1 VDQWS
6 DFSGGSWVE
15 QGGHLYTSQSS
26 GTQWTDVTPHVC
38 PTCSVTA
45 DTFLSAQDAVYVAV
59 GGANQAASA
68 AGGADR
74 VWLAGYRTG
83 GSTQSG
89 ATEAW
94 VAATRD
100 AGRTWTTS
108 TLAVGA
114 GADFP
119 VEWASLDF
127 AGDGLH
133 GLLALV
139 VVHNSGVEG
148 ASQLW
153 STGNGGLS
161 WTQLPNF
168 GPAGYVTVVS
178 AEDAWAVSGVGGVL
192 ERSTDGGVSW
202 STVALPSN
210 PYVLGPVYFADA
222 SHGLLLAADL
232 APTENAADFV
242 IYSTT
247 DGGQS
252 WVRGTTV
259 SPPSADAFGY
269 STGPAWVAMGADD
282 AAMILGRQVM
292 ETTDAGASWQVAATL
307 SVDGAGLLSW
317 STQGE
322 MVAAYYSQTCTS
334 KSASSCTTVSGVLA
348 SSDNGHTWNSRP
360 PPAG

>member
-1 VDQWS
+1 M
-6 DFSGGSWVE
+6 
-15 QGGHLYTSQSS
+15 
-26 GTQWTDVTPHVC
+26 TPHVC

-59 GGANQAASA
+59 GSASQAASA
-68 AGGADR
+68 TGGADR
-74 VWLAGYRTG
+74 VWVAGYRTG
-83 GSTQSG
+83 GTPQSG

-94 VAATRD
+94 VAATD
-100 AGRTWTTS
+100 DSGRTWTTS

-114 GADFP
+114 GLP
-119 VEWASLDF
+119 VESASLDF

-139 VVHNSGVEG
+139 VVHSSGVEG

-153 STGNGGLS
+153 STGDGGLS
-161 WTQLPNF
+161 WTQLPDF
-168 GPAGYVTVVS
+168 GPAGDVTVVS
-178 AEDAWAVSGVGGVL
+178 AEDAWAVSGIGGLL

-202 STVALPSN
+202 STVTLPSN

-222 SHGLLLAADL
+222 THGLVLVADL
-232 APTENAADFV
+232 APTEDADDFV

-247 DGGQS
+247 DGGQT
-252 WVRGTTV
+252 WVCGTTV
-259 SPPSADAFGY
+259 SPPSAGAFGY
-269 STGPAWVAMGADD
+269 GTGPAWVALGADD

-307 SVDGAGLLSW
+307 SADGAGLLSW
-317 STQGE
+317 SSQGQ

-334 KSASSCTTVSGVLA
+334 KSASSCTTVSGVLE
-348 SSDNGHTWNSRP
+348 SSDNGDTWNSRP
-360 PPAG
+360 SPAG